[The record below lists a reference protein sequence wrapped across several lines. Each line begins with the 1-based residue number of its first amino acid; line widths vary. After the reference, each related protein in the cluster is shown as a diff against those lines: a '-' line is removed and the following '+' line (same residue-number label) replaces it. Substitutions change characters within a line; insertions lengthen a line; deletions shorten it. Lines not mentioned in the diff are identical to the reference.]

1 MQFILLSFELL
12 LSVLDDWFSL
22 YDGFTDRIK
31 NFGLFLNDFI
41 LKYFLWLK
49 FLLTLLQLNLY
60 YAYYSTNRKRLLFY
74 NYFNPLYWIWTR
86 CVHICMSS
94 WSHYLCKKMCI
105 WQVMKH
111 LHILFHSHNSTY
123 FSLYHNEYNI
133 IGPKTPSL
141 QHLPLGSSLA
151 TYQLYLD
158 SLYYKEWK
166 ALIKPNKHVKLDFL
180 GNYHQKL
187 L

>member
-74 NYFNPLYWIWTR
+74 NYLNPLYWICTR
-86 CVHICMSS
+86 SVHICLHGPITYVQKCVYDKL
-94 WSHYLCKKMCI
+94 WSIYIYCFTHI
-105 WQVMKH
+105 T
-111 LHILFHSHNSTY
+111 LHISRFIIM
-123 FSLYHNEYNI
+123 NI
-133 IGPKTPSL
+133 I
-141 QHLPLGSSLA
+141 
-151 TYQLYLD
+151 
-158 SLYYKEWK
+158 
-166 ALIKPNKHVKLDFL
+166 
-180 GNYHQKL
+180 
-187 L
+187 